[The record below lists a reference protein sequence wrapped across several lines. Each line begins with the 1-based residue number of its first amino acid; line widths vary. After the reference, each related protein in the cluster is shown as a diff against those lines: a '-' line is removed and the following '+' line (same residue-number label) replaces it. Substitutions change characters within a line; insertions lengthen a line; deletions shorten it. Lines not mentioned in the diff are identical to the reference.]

1 MKSGLDAMPLFLLDD
16 LLSTPSLS
24 FLFVNGLITL
34 IITPCSYIFFS
45 FYQARGAVAQKYI

>member
-34 IITPCSYIFFS
+34 IITPCYIPIYFFL
-45 FYQARGAVAQKYI
+45 FTKLEER